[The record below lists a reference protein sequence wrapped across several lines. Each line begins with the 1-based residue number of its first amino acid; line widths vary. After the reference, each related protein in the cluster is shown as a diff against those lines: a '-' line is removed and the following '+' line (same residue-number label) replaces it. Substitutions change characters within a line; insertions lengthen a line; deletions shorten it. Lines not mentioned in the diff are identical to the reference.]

1 MPNDLT
7 TQRNSLNWRTDTR
20 QSLENKGFF
29 PRGGGVFIWT
39 ISGLTLAACSDI
51 EDFLGLDDGGARGP
65 VRFMP
70 PTDPVERA
78 AQEMALMPLENSQGG
93 WQLQVTATST
103 RILEDGTESPIVS
116 YGFVLDGDT
125 TNPTQTHPDGFTID
139 NDGLITLASGTFDFE
154 AQNSFTLIVQATD
167 TPINAD
173 DEARTGRQ
181 TYRITVGNE
190 DEGDSVYEI
199 VGDVAVGETL
209 EVRRISEDPD
219 GEGAISVVWYRGTAS
234 TPTGTRGTTYLV
246 TADDEGETIGAVI
259 SYIDG
264 ANEPESIDITASS
277 VAFASGMGSRPIGVD
292 EGTIATTTTL
302 ATVSATSELGE
313 AVTYAIGTA
322 SDHDNALFTVNSSGE
337 ISLNA
342 AGTWDY
348 ESDKKQYVVEVIAS
362 ASDGDSGM
370 DTARA
375 RITFNVQ
382 NVDETG
388 MRTYEIDAPATL
400 EVGSVLTAQRV
411 AGSDEDPDGVD
422 ENSIEY
428 VWLADDVVIPGA
440 TSATYTIDGDDDLS
454 AIYTVRVMYY
464 DGYHAALAANDPDRM
479 RTEIEVSTSPIKLA
493 GAPYTGSVNE
503 DGTSATLPQIMAS
516 VDGASANQITYEF
529 LVDGSTSVA
538 DQGFSISQTTGQI
551 STFNPSFDYEP
562 TPRITLTVRV
572 FYDADGNAGTTNDIE
587 TRDVQVVIDVGDV
600 NEAPAVEGVQ
610 VTANDPL
617 AMAGIPTLAGA
628 TTGIDTLTGT
638 AGADHI
644 AGGDGADEITSG
656 GGNDHIFGDAGNDT
670 ISLSTD
676 ADNVETIYYRFA
688 SSDSGD
694 FAATDGTDT
703 IKGFRRGEDKLVLI
717 DTDGTLI
724 TLNDFLS
731 DTHRE
736 QGGNLFVVPLLDSA
750 TGTILIGVQIDFGN
764 TNALRIEYATDSQ
777 VADVRDT
784 GGGLW
789 QTAGDPY
796 VGTNGANIVSGGVLN
811 DNTLLRNYFNVN
823 SDDDNLQVIGTADIP
838 TIFGA
843 DVFISERRNFED
855 SAFATVT
862 TSDPDA
868 ETSLNGQIAR
878 YTITGGTGE
887 LLFVIDETSG
897 EISVKDQ
904 VTLDYDAAT
913 SYTLVITARD
923 GGSPAMEG
931 DHTITI
937 GLIEDF
943 VSEYS
948 ISKTGNTYSAD
959 LDTPD
964 SDGVDMAS
972 IEYQWF
978 TTPDGGTTK
987 NDITGIAVT
996 NQKTLDTTGYTLP
1009 DGQTYGV
1016 TITYTDNADNE
1027 ETSEA
1032 YAHSVSFA
1040 FETRTGDVSVG
1051 FTGNFPAVNADFT
1064 ATAIGGGTVDYS
1076 TGGTDGNLFEIR
1088 EQSGR
1093 HNLYFKT
1100 TPSLTAGETLELTVI
1115 ATEDAGGTTD
1125 SVAVTITVTATSPA
1139 IIPDRQAFAHQD
1151 PYEPDEL
1158 GLTPMPDADPSAG

>member
-1 MPNDLT
+1 M
-7 TQRNSLNWRTDTR
+7 
-20 QSLENKGFF
+20 
-29 PRGGGVFIWT
+29 FIWT

-51 EDFLGLDDGGARGP
+51 EDFLGLDDGGASGP

-70 PTDPVERA
+70 ADEAARM
-78 AQEMALMPLENSQGG
+78 AQEIALAPPENIDIMN
-93 WQLQVTATST
+93 WRLQVTATST
-103 RILEDGTESPIVS
+103 RMLEDGTESPIVS

-139 NDGLITLASGTFDFE
+139 NDGLITLTSGTFDFE

-322 SDHDNALFTVNSSGE
+322 GDHDNDLFDVNSNGE
-337 ISLNA
+337 ISLLS

-362 ASDGDSGM
+362 ASDGESGM

-388 MRTYEIDAPATL
+388 MRAYEIDAPATL
-400 EVGSVLTAQRV
+400 EVGSMLTAQRV

-493 GAPYTGSVNE
+493 NAPYTGSVDE

-516 VDGASANQITYEF
+516 VDGASANQITYDF

-572 FYDADGNAGTTNDIE
+572 SYDADGNAGTTNDIE

-600 NEAPAVEGVQ
+600 NEAPVVEGVQ

-617 AMAGIPTLAGA
+617 AMAGIPTLP
-628 TTGIDTLTGT
+628 GT
-638 AGADHI
+638 
-644 AGGDGADEITSG
+644 TSG
-656 GGNDHIFGDAGNDT
+656 DDT
-670 ISLSTD
+670 ITLSTTLGR
-676 ADNVETIYYRFA
+676 VETIYYRFTSTDGSAWVA
-688 SSDSGD
+688 S
-694 FAATDGTDT
+694 DGTDT
-703 IKGFRRGEDKLVLI
+703 ISNFRRGEDRLI
-717 DTDGTLI
+717 FIDEDGTVIDLETFI
-724 TLNDFLS
+724 DHNNLAIRALRDGDNLTGVEILFGTTKILEIQYHS
-731 DTHRE
+731 SSYE
-736 QGGNLFVVPLLDSA
+736 QVFINNRGEWIHATTNRYLGDIAVANLGDGDPAGYNRTTRDVATTSLLPNYFGA
-750 TGTILIGVQIDFGN
+750 NGN
-764 TNALRIEYATDSQ
+764 TNLQI
-777 VADVRDT
+777 V
-784 GGGLW
+784 
-789 QTAGDPY
+789 GD
-796 VGTNGANIVSGGVLN
+796 
-811 DNTLLRNYFNVN
+811 
-823 SDDDNLQVIGTADIP
+823 DILARL
-838 TIFGA
+838 GA

-855 SAFATVT
+855 GAFATVT

-868 ETSLNGQIAR
+868 ETSPNGQIAR

-978 TTPDGGTTK
+978 TTPNGGTTK

-1009 DGQTYGV
+1009 DGETYGV
-1016 TITYTDNADNE
+1016 TITYDDNADNE

-1032 YAHSVSFA
+1032 YAHSVAFA

-1064 ATAIGGGTVDYS
+1064 AVATGGGTVTYS
-1076 TGGTDGNLFEIR
+1076 TGGTDGDSFEIR
-1088 EQSGR
+1088 EGSGR

-1139 IIPDRQAFAHQD
+1139 IIPDRQSFAHQD
-1151 PYEPDEL
+1151 PYEPDDL

>member
-1 MPNDLT
+1 M
-7 TQRNSLNWRTDTR
+7 
-20 QSLENKGFF
+20 
-29 PRGGGVFIWT
+29 FIWT

-51 EDFLGLDDGGARGP
+51 EDFLGIDDDGGASGP

-70 PTDPVERA
+70 ADDAARM
-78 AQEMALMPLENSQGG
+78 AQEIALAPPENIDIMN

-103 RILEDGTESPIVS
+103 RMLEDGTESPIVS

-139 NDGLITLASGTFDFE
+139 NDGLITLTSGTFDFE

-234 TPTGTRGTTYLV
+234 TPTGARGTTYRV

-259 SYIDG
+259 TYRDG
-264 ANEPESIDITASS
+264 ANTLESIDITASS

-388 MRTYEIDAPATL
+388 MRAYEIDAPATL

-464 DGYHAALAANDPDRM
+464 DGYNAALPPADRTPTM
-479 RTEIEVSTSPIKLA
+479 IEVSTSPIKLA
-493 GAPYTGSVNE
+493 NTPYTGTIDE

-516 VDGASANQITYEF
+516 VDGASANQITYDF

-551 STFNPSFDYEP
+551 STFNPSFDHET

-572 FYDADGNAGTTNDIE
+572 SYDADGNAGTTNDIE
-587 TRDVQVVIDVGDV
+587 TRDVPVVIDVGDV

-617 AMAGIPTLAGA
+617 AMAGIPTLP
-628 TTGIDTLTGT
+628 GT
-638 AGADHI
+638 
-644 AGGDGADEITSG
+644 TSG
-656 GGNDHIFGDAGNDT
+656 DDT
-670 ISLSTD
+670 ITLSTTLGR
-676 ADNVETIYYRFA
+676 VETIYYRFTSTDGSAWVA
-688 SSDSGD
+688 S
-694 FAATDGTDT
+694 DGTDT
-703 IKGFRRGEDKLVLI
+703 ISNFRRGEDRLI
-717 DTDGTLI
+717 FIDEDGTVIDLETFI
-724 TLNDFLS
+724 DHNNLAIRALRDGDNLTGVEILFGTTKILEIQYHS
-731 DTHRE
+731 SSYE
-736 QGGNLFVVPLLDSA
+736 QVFINNRGEWIHATTNRYLGDIAVANLGDGDPAGYNRTTRDVATTSLLPNYFGA
-750 TGTILIGVQIDFGN
+750 NGN
-764 TNALRIEYATDSQ
+764 TNLQI
-777 VADVRDT
+777 V
-784 GGGLW
+784 
-789 QTAGDPY
+789 GD
-796 VGTNGANIVSGGVLN
+796 
-811 DNTLLRNYFNVN
+811 
-823 SDDDNLQVIGTADIP
+823 DILARL
-838 TIFGA
+838 GA

-855 SAFATVT
+855 GAFATVT

-904 VTLDYDAAT
+904 VTLDYDTAT

-978 TTPDGGTTK
+978 TTPDGGTNK

-1009 DGQTYGV
+1009 DGETYGV

-1032 YAHSVSFA
+1032 YAHSVAFA

-1064 ATAIGGGTVDYS
+1064 AVATGGGTVTYS
-1076 TGGTDGNLFEIR
+1076 TGGTDGDSFEIR
-1088 EQSGR
+1088 EGSGR

-1125 SVAVTITVTATSPA
+1125 SVAVTITVTASSPA
-1139 IIPDRQAFAHQD
+1139 IIPDRQSFAHQD

>member
-1 MPNDLT
+1 M
-7 TQRNSLNWRTDTR
+7 
-20 QSLENKGFF
+20 
-29 PRGGGVFIWT
+29 FIWT

-51 EDFLGLDDGGARGP
+51 EDFLGLDDGGGASGP

-70 PTDPVERA
+70 ADEAARM
-78 AQEMALMPLENSQGG
+78 AQEIALAPPENIDIMN

-103 RILEDGTESPIVS
+103 RMLEDGTESPIVS

-139 NDGLITLASGTFDFE
+139 NDGLITLTSGTFDFE

-181 TYRITVGNE
+181 TYTITVGNE

-234 TPTGTRGTTYLV
+234 TPTGARGTTYRV
-246 TADDEGETIGAVI
+246 TADDEGQTIGAVI

-264 ANEPESIDITASS
+264 ANTPESIDITASS

-388 MRTYEIDAPATL
+388 MRAYEIDAPATL

-422 ENSIEY
+422 ENSIQY

-454 AIYTVRVMYY
+454 AIYTVQVSYL

-587 TRDVQVVIDVGDV
+587 TRDVPVVIDVGDV
-600 NEAPAVEGVQ
+600 NEAPVVEGVQ

-617 AMAGIPTLAGA
+617 AMAGFATLAGA
-628 TTGIDTLTGT
+628 TTGDDSALTGT

-784 GGGLW
+784 SGGLW

-843 DVFISERRNFED
+843 DVFISEKRTNAD
-855 SAFATVT
+855 GAFASVI

-868 ETSLNGQIAR
+868 DTSPNGQIAS
-878 YTITGGTGE
+878 YDITGGTGMD
-887 LLFVIDETSG
+887 LF
-897 EISVKDQ
+897 EISNDGGISVAS
-904 VTLDYDAAT
+904 TATFDYDAT
-913 SYTLVITARD
+913 SSYTLEITATD
-923 GGSPAMEG
+923 MGDTPMTSPAT
-931 DHTITI
+931 TITI
-937 GLIEDF
+937 GLINDNNEA
-943 VSEYS
+943 VYGINENEAG
-948 ISKTGNTYSAD
+948 TMLTAD
-959 LDTPD
+959 LVTADP
-964 SDGVDMAS
+964 DGVHADS
-972 IEYQWF
+972 VTTYQWF
-978 TTPDGGTTK
+978 TTTDLGVSKDTIATTGM
-987 NDITGIAVT
+987 NSITAT
-996 NQKTLDTTGYTLP
+996 TSQTLDISSHTLA
-1009 DGQTYGV
+1009 TNALYGV
-1016 TITYTDNADNE
+1016 TITYTDGDGYKDSIDVRQSTIEFTTAAAQTITVATRNGGIQNDTDITVLFLATDIIGSG
-1027 ETSEA
+1027 TAS
-1032 YAHSVSFA
+1032 YA
-1040 FETRTGDVSVG
+1040 
-1051 FTGNFPAVNADFT
+1051 
-1064 ATAIGGGTVDYS
+1064 I
-1076 TGGTDGNLFEIR
+1076 TGGTDMALFAIGGNELFLRTSQQGDARTKTSFEVEI
-1088 EQSGR
+1088 
-1093 HNLYFKT
+1093 
-1100 TPSLTAGETLELTVI
+1100 TA
-1115 ATEDAGGTTD
+1115 TD
-1125 SVAVTITVTATSPA
+1125 SVTMDTDVLTLTFAAPLSSPA
-1139 IIPDRQAFAHQD
+1139 IIPDRQSFAHQD
-1151 PYEPDEL
+1151 PYGPDEL

>member
-1 MPNDLT
+1 M
-7 TQRNSLNWRTDTR
+7 
-20 QSLENKGFF
+20 
-29 PRGGGVFIWT
+29 FIWT
-39 ISGLTLAACSDI
+39 ISGLTLAACADI
-51 EDFLGLDDGGARGP
+51 EDFLGLDDGGGARGP
-65 VRFMP
+65 VRFTP
-70 PTDPVERA
+70 PADDA
-78 AQEMALMPLENSQGG
+78 ARMAHEAALAPPENDAN
-93 WQLQVTATST
+93 WQLPIEATST
-103 RILEDGTESPIVS
+103 RMLEDGTPSPIAS
-116 YGFVLDGDT
+116 YEFV
-125 TNPTQTHPDGFTID
+125 ID
-139 NDGLITLASGTFDFE
+139 NDGNTDTEHQGFTISQTADGATISFTDPSNFDFE
-154 AQNSFTLIVQATD
+154 ALAERSFTLTVQASD

-181 TYRITVGNE
+181 TYTITVQNVH
-190 DEGDSVYEI
+190 EGGEATYEI
-199 VGDVAVGETL
+199 MQ
-209 EVRRISEDPD
+209 
-219 GEGAISVVWYRGTAS
+219 S
-234 TPTGTRGTTYLV
+234 TP
-246 TADDEGETIGAVI
+246 
-259 SYIDG
+259 
-264 ANEPESIDITASS
+264 
-277 VAFASGMGSRPIGVD
+277 
-292 EGTIATTTTL
+292 
-302 ATVSATSELGE
+302 
-313 AVTYAIGTA
+313 
-322 SDHDNALFTVNSSGE
+322 AL
-337 ISLNA
+337 A
-342 AGTWDY
+342 AGTVLTAQIATDSDLDGVARIISYQWFRDDTEITGATGATYTISGTPAGVYSVEVSYLDGYNAGLPTADQEPTMVEASTSPITFMQNGSPTASYTGTINEDGTTATLPTIDASVADAPQTSTYAYEFVTDADTDATDATHLGFTISSAGAITFTGTAGTDLDY
-348 ESDKKQYVVEVIAS
+348 ETTPAVRDSITLTVRVTYDADGAGTTGEVHTRDVQVVIDV
-362 ASDGDSGM
+362 
-370 DTARA
+370 
-375 RITFNVQ
+375 N

-388 MRTYEIDAPATL
+388 MRAYEIDAPATL

-454 AIYTVRVMYY
+454 AIYTVQVSYL

-516 VDGASANQITYEF
+516 VDGASANQITYDF

-551 STFNPSFDYEP
+551 STFNPSFDYET

-600 NEAPAVEGVQ
+600 NEAPVVEGVQ

-617 AMAGIPTLAGA
+617 AMAGIPTLP
-628 TTGIDTLTGT
+628 GT
-638 AGADHI
+638 
-644 AGGDGADEITSG
+644 TSG
-656 GGNDHIFGDAGNDT
+656 DDT
-670 ISLSTD
+670 ITLSTTLGR
-676 ADNVETIYYRFA
+676 VETIYYRFTSTDGSAWVA
-688 SSDSGD
+688 S
-694 FAATDGTDT
+694 DGTDT
-703 IKGFRRGEDKLVLI
+703 ISNFRRGEDRLI
-717 DTDGTLI
+717 FIDEDGTVIDLETFI
-724 TLNDFLS
+724 DHNNLAIRALRDGDNLTGVEILFGTTKILEIQYHS
-731 DTHRE
+731 SSYE
-736 QGGNLFVVPLLDSA
+736 QVFINNRGEWIHATTNRYLGDIAVANLGDGDPAGYNRTTRDVATTSLLPNYFGA
-750 TGTILIGVQIDFGN
+750 NGN
-764 TNALRIEYATDSQ
+764 TNLQI
-777 VADVRDT
+777 V
-784 GGGLW
+784 
-789 QTAGDPY
+789 GD
-796 VGTNGANIVSGGVLN
+796 
-811 DNTLLRNYFNVN
+811 
-823 SDDDNLQVIGTADIP
+823 DILARL
-838 TIFGA
+838 GA

-855 SAFATVT
+855 GAFATVT

-868 ETSLNGQIAR
+868 DTSPNGQIAR

-913 SYTLVITARD
+913 SYTLLITARD

-978 TTPDGGTTK
+978 TTPDGGTNK

-1032 YAHSVSFA
+1032 YAHSVAFA

-1064 ATAIGGGTVDYS
+1064 AVATGGGTVTYS
-1076 TGGTDGNLFEIR
+1076 TSGTDGDSFEIR
-1088 EQSGR
+1088 EGSGR

-1125 SVAVTITVTATSPA
+1125 SVAVTITVTASSPA

-1151 PYEPDEL
+1151 PYEPDDL